1 MDISSVE
8 SQQSKVSA
16 HESSVE
22 LPLSLV
28 VFPDVSITP
37 DSGLGRSL
45 STRDSSVES
54 SGTSYVTGT
63 NSFALPSGADAGL
76 VCPLLVESEIESAAP
91 SAGTVSADCS
101 GIGASPAPGFSFS
114 YLLSL
119 YIMPSVPAI
128 PLSKPYASSAGASS
142 AAASSAIS
150 SAEPAVA
157 AFCII
162 ENSGAAVSLP
172 AISAAD
178 ADESAI
184 APEDIITLEALR
196 EGTRFTAATVIAA
209 HAATAPPMYAIRR
222 SGSGFLGSS
231 SG

>member
-37 DSGLGRSL
+37 DSGLGR
-45 STRDSSVES
+45 
-54 SGTSYVTGT
+54 
-63 NSFALPSGADAGL
+63 
-76 VCPLLVESEIESAAP
+76 
-91 SAGTVSADCS
+91 
-101 GIGASPAPGFSFS
+101 SFS

-184 APEDIITLEALR
+184 APEDIITLEALS
-196 EGTRFTAATVIAA
+196 EGTRFTAAMVIAA
-209 HAATAPPMYAIRR
+209 HAATAPPMHAIRR